1 MGKQLVWQ
9 ERFNIGVDIIDREHR
24 KLFSILNRMLAA
36 GEDEKKIYGP
46 IRRGL
51 SILKNMR

>member
-36 GEDEKKIYGP
+36 GEDEEKNIWTYQE
-46 IRRGL
+46 GL